1 MPPSYYLAYQLVV
14 RSSAQIPGAI
24 SLGEGDPR
32 IAAGVDIDII
42 EGVVAGDDT
51 AIVAGPYRYSEDK
64 LTFQAP
70 NVARYLCTANRIT
83 IERANGADDAQV
95 GGYLVATALPASL
108 WMRGEIVLHAAAVLL
123 PFADHAVA
131 VAGASGSG
139 KSTVLGELACAGA
152 RLVADDSIC
161 VRMTASRLVASGLAA
176 GYFLGA
182 EPRTFHGLSPD
193 RQVAAAPLAGLV
205 ILEMP
210 RSESTARFRRLEGA
224 HALEAL
230 LNNRH
235 RPRIPA
241 LLRATSALGTLATM
255 TRRLPI
261 HSWRRREGA
270 ISLDPVELEFLARS

>member
-1 MPPSYYLAYQLVV
+1 M
-14 RSSAQIPGAI
+14 
-24 SLGEGDPR
+24 
-32 IAAGVDIDII
+32 I
-42 EGVVAGDDT
+42 EGVVAVDD
-51 AIVAGPYRYSEDK
+51 AARVAGPYRYTANK
-64 LTFQAP
+64 LTFEAP
-70 NVARYLCTANRIT
+70 NVARYLCTENRIT
-83 IERANGADDAQV
+83 IERANGADDARV
-95 GGYLVATALPASL
+95 AGYLVATALPASL
-108 WMRGEIVLHAAAVLL
+108 WMRGEIVLHAAAVML

-131 VAGASGSG
+131 IAGVSGSG

-152 RLVADDSIC
+152 RLVADDSVC
-161 VRMTASRLVASGLAA
+161 VRVTASGLVASGLAA

-210 RSESTARFRRLEGA
+210 RSESIARFRRLEGV

-270 ISLDPVELEFLARS
+270 IALDPAELEFLARS